1 MSDERRATRWVARL
15 IAHRS
20 SLLALCVLCACQSA
34 PADPSAGLEAAVR
47 AYYAGMAS
55 TDAAENRRAMEGMTV
70 TRDDVAILVPAH
82 ADAVWAV
89 WGPERDQLLNAAPE
103 HAVHFRD
110 ALPLGAV
117 TTTDLRLGGSDVVL
131 SRSIEELPSEV
142 PVYGVT
148 IDVSGP
154 DHQRAAGAFLFVRG
168 RWVWMWDL
176 QRLGAIATNRGGQ
189 S

>member
-1 MSDERRATRWVARL
+1 MSDERRARRGPARL
-15 IAHRS
+15 IARRA
-20 SLLALCVLCACQSA
+20 SLLALCVLCACQRA

-55 TDAAENRRAMEGMTV
+55 TDAAENRRAMEGLAV
-70 TRDDVAILVPAH
+70 TREDIAALLPDR

-89 WGPERDQLLNAAPE
+89 WGPEREVLLGAAPD
-103 HAVHFRD
+103 HSAHFRD

-117 TTTDLRLGGSDVVL
+117 APIDLRAGVADVVL
-131 SRSIEELPSEV
+131 SRSIEELPREV

-148 IDVSGP
+148 IEVTGP
-154 DHQRAAGAFLFVRG
+154 DRQRAAGAFLFVRG

-176 QRLGAIATNRGGQ
+176 QRLGAVAGNRGDQ